1 MALTLIMLKERKV
14 LCYMFPETIYHD
26 SCLQFIIISFLRLN
40 FIDAFLAAQ
49 QHSISTG
56 ISGVHSFLSF
66 IVTVLMLETLHSG
79 CSVQES

>member
-1 MALTLIMLKERKV
+1 
-14 LCYMFPETIYHD
+14 MFPETIYHD

-66 IVTVLMLETLHSG
+66 IVNNKKR
-79 CSVQES
+79 